1 MTPCNE
7 VETIHASQNDTSL
20 RKWGIIPYDYDGNDI
35 TNQQDK
41 ATLVDIKGQTLKWNQ
56 IAELGNTDTT
66 GGITVTNN
74 RDGSLTINGTATKEV
89 NSFPIKSS
97 WVNGHIY
104 MWLGI
109 PTGVV
114 IYNQLYKN
122 GSWVINLDYRSNP
135 LIRKITS
142 SADANR
148 LFSSQLIASGTS
160 FNNVTYFPMEF
171 DLTQMFGETK
181 AEEILA
187 METAQS
193 GSGIA
198 YFKSLFPLDF
208 YPYNS
213 GSLIPFN
220 GNGIKTVGKNLINYL
235 DVIGIGAR
243 NGTEGVYGANT
254 SVSGDELIIS
264 QSYAQ
269 NGGILKG
276 IQRFEMKQGE
286 YVTISGNVVL
296 NGTTKLVVGI
306 SNYNGGGTNNIN
318 NDVIPTDGKFS
329 ITLDAKSDYPIT
341 GIFLQPTNLNSSM
354 VIRNLMVER
363 GSVVSNYVPYTE
375 SVINLPISTYFP
387 SGMKQAGNVYDEL
400 LPNKAI
406 TRIGAVDLGTL
417 TFNQSSNFYY
427 RQNSQDLGIKA
438 DAVVSFIAED
448 SNITS
453 VYYYGNSGQFRVY
466 VNDISIAPSG
476 MLYYELETE
485 TETDISPELDLT
497 FNIDKGG
504 TEELLPSSLM
514 NGSVDLGSLT
524 WRYESGWRA
533 FVSTIADAKRVA
545 SSLNANWYCSKYYLK
560 GSHFSGDSSAD
571 MTIDLN
577 SMAHGDG
584 TITIRDTSFNGDA
597 TAFTNSLQGV
607 YLWYETMDNTPTT
620 TPLNATVKYPAE
632 TKDVYFTYQVSD
644 FLSTV
649 FKFYL
654 VTKGIQIPCELE
666 DDTLVADCTS
676 EISNEP
682 GFFDCKIKAENDLG
696 QIFSNK
702 FQLHIERSPQ

>member
-1 MTPCNE
+1 MTPNCHE

-20 RKWGIIPYDYDGNDI
+20 RKWGVRPYDYDGNDI

-74 RDGSLTINGTATKEV
+74 SDGSLTINGTATREV
-89 NSFPIKSS
+89 NSFPIKSP
-97 WVNGHIY
+97 WINNHIY

-109 PTGVV
+109 PTGVR

-198 YFKSLFPLDF
+198 YFKSLFPLDY

-213 GSLIPFN
+213 GSLIPFM
-220 GNGIKTVGKNLINYL
+220 GNGIKTVGFNQWDEQTQAGYWNAQTGTYNPYQGQLCSVNPIRVFPNTRYCFCKPQSLGDVIFFDINNNLI
-235 DVIGIGAR
+235 
-243 NGTEGVYGANT
+243 
-254 SVSGDELIIS
+254 SSII
-264 QSYAQ
+264 
-269 NGGILKG
+269 
-276 IQRFEMKQGE
+276 
-286 YVTISGNVVL
+286 
-296 NGTTKLVVGI
+296 
-306 SNYNGGGTNNIN
+306 
-318 NDVIPTDGKFS
+318 
-329 ITLDAKSDYPIT
+329 
-341 GIFLQPTNLNSSM
+341 NLA
-354 VIRNLMVER
+354 
-363 GSVVSNYVPYTE
+363 SNYVFTTPSNCYYIKTNLGSRYGDTYNNNICINISDTSKNGTYEPYTE
-375 SVINLPISTYFP
+375 SLLNLPISTYFP
-387 SGMKQAGNVYDEL
+387 SGMKQVGNYDEL
-400 LPNKAI
+400 TPSKAT
-406 TRIGAVDLGTL
+406 TRIGEV
-417 TFNQSSNFYY
+417 TFNGSENWSYDSNNALFKCAVTNAVITNATTQYNVYTKNNRFDDKSWATRSDGSLGMYY
-427 RQNSQDLGIKA
+427 GA
-438 DAVVSFIAED
+438 SFIFIKSTQFAD
-448 SNITS
+448 VNALKTWLQSNPIT
-453 VYYYGNSGQFRVY
+453 V
-466 VNDISIAPSG
+466 
-476 MLYYELETE
+476 YYELATPIETA
-485 TETDISPELDLT
+485 ISPELDLT

-524 WRYESGWRA
+524 WTYESGWRA
-533 FVSTIADAKRVA
+533 FKSMIADAKRVT
-545 SSLNANWYCSKYYLK
+545 SSLDANWFCSRYRLK
-560 GSHFSGDSSAD
+560 GSHYSGDTSAD
-571 MTIDLN
+571 MSIDIN
-577 SMAHGDG
+577 SISHADG
-584 TITIRDTSFNGDA
+584 VITIRDTSFNGDA
-597 TAFTNSLQGV
+597 TAFKNSLQGV
-607 YLWYETMDNTPTT
+607 YLWYGTTDSTPTT
-620 TPLNATVKYPAE
+620 TPLNATIQYPAE
-632 TKDVYFTYQVSD
+632 TKDVYFTYHVSD

-666 DDTLVADCTS
+666 DDTLIADCTS